1 MERTRVRLPSGVRR
15 PYTVF
20 LNSVAQREGTD
31 YVVRGDALEFPTALV
46 KDVISKKRWF
56 LGAWGVGTYRKD
68 DSVDVAWTAADG
80 TPRVA
85 HRLDFEPVAGEGEG
99 DGA

>member
-1 MERTRVRLPSGVRR
+1 MGGMSQWTVRLPPHVRS

-20 LNSVAQREGTD
+20 VNGVRQVEGADYRVAGDTLVFQRPLAID
-31 YVVRGDALEFPTALV
+31 R
-46 KDVISKKRWF
+46 ISKKRWF

-68 DSVDVAWTAADG
+68 DAVDVAWTAADG

-85 HRLDFEPVAGEGEG
+85 HKLEIEGPPL
-99 DGA
+99 

>member
-1 MERTRVRLPSGVRR
+1 MERTRIRLPPGARE

-20 LNSVAQREGTD
+20 LNSVPQREGAD
-31 YVVRGDALEFPTALV
+31 YTVRGGVLEFPAVLV
-46 KDVISKKRWF
+46 KDVISKRRWF

-68 DSVDVAWTAADG
+68 DNVDVAWTASDG

-85 HRLDFEPVAGEGEG
+85 HRLDFEVVPEPPA
-99 DGA
+99 

>member
-1 MERTRVRLPSGVRR
+1 MERSRIRLPRGVRE

-20 LNSVAQREGTD
+20 LNSVPQREGTD
-31 YVVRGDALEFPTALV
+31 YTVRPDGVLEFPGELA

-68 DSVDVAWTAADG
+68 DSVDVAWTASDG
-80 TPRVA
+80 SPRVA
-85 HRLDFEPVAGEGEG
+85 QGLDFEIVE
-99 DGA
+99 DR

>member
-1 MERTRVRLPSGVRR
+1 MDRTRVKLPRGVRE
-15 PYTVF
+15 PYTVY
-20 LNSVAQREGTD
+20 LNSVPQRPGVDYRIREGS
-31 YVVRGDALEFPTALV
+31 LEFPSALA

-80 TPRVA
+80 SPRVA
-85 HRLDFEPVAGEGEG
+85 HRLDFESA
-99 DGA
+99 

>member
-1 MERTRVRLPSGVRR
+1 M

-20 LNSVAQREGTD
+20 LNSVPQREGID
-31 YVVRGDALEFPTALV
+31 YTVRDGVLEFPSVLA

-85 HRLDFEPVAGEGEG
+85 HRLDFEVV
-99 DGA
+99 DS

>member
-1 MERTRVRLPSGVRR
+1 MERSRVRLPPGVRQ

-20 LNSVAQREGTD
+20 LNSVPQREGSD
-31 YVVRGDALEFPTALV
+31 YHVHDGVLEFPTVLA
-46 KDVISKKRWF
+46 KDVVSKKRWF

-85 HRLDFEPVAGEGEG
+85 HRLDIIDVVGG
-99 DGA
+99 

>member
-1 MERTRVRLPSGVRR
+1 MERSKVRLPPGVRQ

-20 LNSVAQREGTD
+20 LNSVPQRHGAD
-31 YVVRGDALEFPTALV
+31 YEVRDGVLEFPSALA

-85 HRLDFEPVAGEGEG
+85 HRLDIIEDPSE
-99 DGA
+99 

>member
-1 MERTRVRLPSGVRR
+1 MERTMVRLPPGVRR

-31 YVVRGDALEFPTALV
+31 YVVRGDALEFPAALV
-46 KDVISKKRWF
+46 KDVISKRRWF

-68 DSVDVAWTAADG
+68 DSVDVAWTAPDG

-85 HRLDFEPVAGEGEG
+85 HRLDFEPVVGEEG
-99 DGA
+99 GDEA

>member
-1 MERTRVRLPSGVRR
+1 MERSRVRLPPGVRT

-20 LNSVAQREGTD
+20 LNSVAQVEGTD
-31 YVVRGDALEFPTALV
+31 YVVPEDGVLEFPSRLE
-46 KDVISKKRWF
+46 KDRISKKRWF
-56 LGAWGVGTYRKD
+56 IGAWGVGTYRKD

-85 HRLDFEPVAGEGEG
+85 HRLDFE
-99 DGA
+99 

>member
-1 MERTRVRLPSGVRR
+1 MERSIVQLPPGIRE

-20 LNSVAQREGTD
+20 LNGVPQAAGKD
-31 YVVRGDALEFPTALV
+31 YVVRDRALEFPALLA
-46 KDVISKKRWF
+46 KDRISKGRWF

-80 TPRVA
+80 TPRIA
-85 HRLDFEPVAGEGEG
+85 HRLDFEVVE
-99 DGA
+99 DS